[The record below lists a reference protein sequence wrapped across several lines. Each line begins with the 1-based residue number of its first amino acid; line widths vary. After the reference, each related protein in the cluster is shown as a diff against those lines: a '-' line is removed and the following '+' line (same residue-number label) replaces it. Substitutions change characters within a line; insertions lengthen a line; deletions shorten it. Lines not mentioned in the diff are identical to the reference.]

1 MKATRRFHVEF
12 EATLADDALEG
23 TEATLVSREG
33 GRVVVEVEA
42 PDRERAV
49 QRVKD
54 ALGPGGGDLSGVR
67 VHEPPDAGR

>member
-1 MKATRRFHVEF
+1 M
-12 EATLADDALEG
+12 
-23 TEATLVSREG
+23 
-33 GRVVVEVEA
+33 VEVEA

-54 ALGPGGGDLSGVR
+54 ALGRGGGDLSGVH